1 MIINIRGALGTQI
14 FEYIHGLTVAKS
26 KNQTVKEV
34 HINVSGAIVETA
46 KVDWISSIIE
56 MPYPVRAVES
66 SGKQGVWSNP
76 VNFTNIINSKV
87 MEDLVCK
94 INPIKSD
101 DEILHIRGKDR
112 KIASI
117 DDYVSLMDM
126 IGDNV
131 KLLGD
136 DNILIEEIIRKAGFG
151 KNISKDE
158 LTDWARLMGC
168 KKIYCAFTN
177 YPLSALI
184 FSPDTEINML
194 SRDHSNGYVTI
205 DEEVYSCVDVFFKE
219 YLKNGRWI

>member
-26 KNQTVKEV
+26 KNQTVEGV
-34 HINVSGAIVETA
+34 HINVSGAIVDTA

-205 DEEVYSCVDVFFKE
+205 DEEVYSCVDIFFKE

>member
-14 FEYIHGLTVAKS
+14 FEYIHGLAVAKS
-26 KNQTVKEV
+26 KNQTVEEV

-205 DEEVYSCVDVFFKE
+205 DEEVYSCVDIFFKE

>member
-26 KNQTVKEV
+26 KNQTVEEV

-66 SGKQGVWSNP
+66 SSKQGVWSNP
-76 VNFTNIINSKV
+76 VNFSNIINSKV
-87 MEDLVCK
+87 IDDLVCK

-126 IGDNV
+126 IGSDV

-158 LTDWARLMGC
+158 LTDWSRLMGC

>member
-1 MIINIRGALGTQI
+1 MIH
-14 FEYIHGLTVAKS
+14 IHLK
-26 KNQTVKEV
+26 
-34 HINVSGAIVETA
+34 
-46 KVDWISSIIE
+46 
-56 MPYPVRAVES
+56 
-66 SGKQGVWSNP
+66 
-76 VNFTNIINSKV
+76 KV
-87 MEDLVCK
+87 MQN
-94 INPIKSD
+94 IFF
-101 DEILHIRGKDR
+101 
-112 KIASI
+112 
-117 DDYVSLMDM
+117 SLTST
-126 IGDNV
+126 
-131 KLLGD
+131 
-136 DNILIEEIIRKAGFG
+136 RFG

>member
-1 MIINIRGALGTQI
+1 
-14 FEYIHGLTVAKS
+14 
-26 KNQTVKEV
+26 
-34 HINVSGAIVETA
+34 
-46 KVDWISSIIE
+46 
-56 MPYPVRAVES
+56 MPYSVRAVES
-66 SGKQGVWSNP
+66 SSKQGVWSNP
-76 VNFTNIINSKV
+76 VNFSNIINSKV
-87 MEDLVCK
+87 IDDLVCK

-126 IGDNV
+126 IGSDV

-158 LTDWARLMGC
+158 LTDWSRLMGC

>member
-1 MIINIRGALGTQI
+1 
-14 FEYIHGLTVAKS
+14 
-26 KNQTVKEV
+26 
-34 HINVSGAIVETA
+34 
-46 KVDWISSIIE
+46 
-56 MPYPVRAVES
+56 MPYPVKAVES

-76 VNFTNIINSKV
+76 VNFANMINSKV
-87 MEDLVCK
+87 MEDLVCR
-94 INPIKSD
+94 IEPIKSD

-126 IGDNV
+126 IGTNV
-131 KLLGD
+131 KLVGD

>member
-14 FEYIHGLTVAKS
+14 FEYIHGLTIAKS
-26 KNQTVKEV
+26 KNQIVEEV

-56 MPYPVRAVES
+56 MPYPVKAVES

-76 VNFTNIINSKV
+76 VNFANMINSKV
-87 MEDLVCK
+87 MEDLVCR
-94 INPIKSD
+94 IEPIKSD
-101 DEILHIRGKDR
+101 DEKLHIRGKDR

-126 IGDNV
+126 IGTNV
-131 KLLGD
+131 KLVGD